1 MNPPPAPELT
11 ARLILELHA
20 FRRLC
25 EEALALATQEG
36 RTLAGPDDYLPGE
49 FNQWRKR
56 LLPQLDSAL
65 IQFRKLRQGRRQTVY
80 PEEINSLF
88 QSIQSLLMKVLLRD
102 RENQQALLRRGLV
115 PPLHQP
121 PAEAQQP
128 HFVSSLYRRHARNEG
143 AAPG

>member
-121 PAEAQQP
+121 PAGAQQP